1 MFTSTMNGK
10 ALWRTLSLA
19 GVIAGA
25 MAIGATASFAGECP
39 ANKVVADGQGQK
51 DAGKAAKDVTDTV
64 LASIDLSKEM
74 VAANDHQFRM
84 RQLEI
89 QPGGIV
95 PWHSHADRPALIY
108 IVQGEI
114 TEYASTCAVPILHK
128 AGDVSVDAG
137 RSHWWKNTGKKSV
150 VLISA
155 DILHD
160 KMEEHMM

>member
-1 MFTSTMNGK
+1 MTISISTGRGI
-10 ALWRTLSLA
+10 WRSLA
-19 GVIAGA
+19 MAGVVAGA
-25 MAIGATASFAGECP
+25 MSVVAAAASAGECP
-39 ANKVVADGQGQK
+39 ADKVVADGKGQQDK
-51 DAGKAAKDVTDTV
+51 GMAAKDVTDLV

-74 VAANDHQFRM
+74 VALNDHQFRM

-89 QPGGIV
+89 KPGGVV

-108 IVQGEI
+108 VVQGEI

-128 AGDVSVDAG
+128 TGDVSVDAG
-137 RSHWWKNTGKKSV
+137 RSHWWKNTGKKTV

-160 KMEEHMM
+160 KMDKNM

>member
-1 MFTSTMNGK
+1 MTSIS
-10 ALWRTLSLA
+10 ASIRPLRSLA
-19 GVIAGA
+19 VAGLVAGA
-25 MAIGATASFAGECP
+25 MAVLSTAAFAGDCPADQVVLDGKGQTAGATEP
-39 ANKVVADGQGQK
+39 
-51 DAGKAAKDVTDTV
+51 KDVTDTV
-64 LASIDLSKEM
+64 LASIDLAKEKI
-74 VAANDHQFRM
+74 AAEDRLFRM
-84 RQLEI
+84 RRLEI

-108 IVQGEI
+108 VVAGEI

-137 RSHWWKNTGKKSV
+137 RSHWWKNTGSAPV

-160 KMEEHMM
+160 TQEAGMM